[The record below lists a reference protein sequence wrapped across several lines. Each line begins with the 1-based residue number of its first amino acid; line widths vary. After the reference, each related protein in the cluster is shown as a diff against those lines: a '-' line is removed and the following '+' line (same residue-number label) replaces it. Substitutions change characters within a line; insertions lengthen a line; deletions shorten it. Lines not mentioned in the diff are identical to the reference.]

1 MRQNDGNCS
10 VCVCVE
16 SLRERDQ
23 RRRSG
28 IGRLIRQP
36 EEQQFRL
43 VSASRFDGGIFLLSR
58 RRIHGVQLD
67 GFSCLQRLKRIDQ
80 QRRHAA
86 THSNDKYSAAAY

>member
-1 MRQNDGNCS
+1 MNDPNFRSTKNDPMRQNDGNCS

-43 VSASRFDGGIFLLSR
+43 VSASRFDGGIFLFFASDSR
-58 RRIHGVQLD
+58 RP
-67 GFSCLQRLKRIDQ
+67 
-80 QRRHAA
+80 
-86 THSNDKYSAAAY
+86 T